1 MRRLLTVLSLTGA
14 LVAGLTGPASA
25 NTHAVLSPPP
35 IPATGNPEVQFVGAG
50 ATPARPVDNE
60 SLVSAV
66 VAVRADDIYNVA
78 VASNNHNGS
87 TDASGLRSVAAAL
100 QVVFVKGRPATVTP
114 VNGAYAYNYRCTGCF
129 AYAFARQ
136 KLVYVPDNFT
146 VTGDLREQVAHINA
160 AVSRAVRSDKTG
172 AQLDSD
178 LSAQFSRLEAAAA
191 KAVNEEGGDWNRDA
205 RKESRNRDEE
215 H

>member
-1 MRRLLTVLSLTGA
+1 MRRLLTVLALAGT

-25 NTHAVLSPPP
+25 STDVVLVPPP

-50 ATPARPVDNE
+50 ATPARPVDNQ

-66 VAVRADDIYNVA
+66 VAVRTDDIYNVA
-78 VASNNHNGS
+78 VASNNPNGS
-87 TDASGLRSVAAAL
+87 TNASGLRSVAAGL
-100 QVVFVKGRPATVTP
+100 QIVFVKGQPAKVTP

-136 KLVYVPDNFT
+136 TLVYVPENFS
-146 VTGDLREQVAHINA
+146 VTGDLRDQVEHINA
-160 AVSRAVRSDKTG
+160 AVSRAVRSDRTP

-178 LSAQFSRLEAAAA
+178 LNAQFSRLEAAAA
-191 KAVNEEGGDWNRDA
+191 KAVNEEGGNWSRDA
-205 RKESRNRDEE
+205 RKESRDRDEE